1 MKRSGKEG
9 GSTAIQNVMCTD
21 FDGLNVPPTARTQLI
36 TGLTAGWSEDALQAG
51 DVEEPSSVSSAKIND
66 VQVGK
71 YSIESFNLLM

>member
-1 MKRSGKEG
+1 
-9 GSTAIQNVMCTD
+9 MCTD
-21 FDGLNVPPTARTQLI
+21 FNGLNIPPTARTQLI

-71 YSIESFNLLM
+71 CSIESWNLLM